1 MKHRVAGRKLG
12 RTSAHRLAVLRNL
25 STDLFRHER
34 IRTTLMKAK
43 ELRPFAERLITLGR
57 RGDVHA
63 RRRVA
68 RHIHDALIA
77 RKLVETISTR
87 FAERPGG
94 YTRILK
100 LGPRR
105 GDSAEM
111 AIVELIGSGRRSAK
125 GRREKDKKDKG
136 AEGPGE
142 APRAARAA
150 RPPGETLAGP
160 GDQRRRG
167 RGNRSHARR
176 EVRGGETC
184 EGEDAPAKRSDEDE
198 EEARQKGRA
207 PSPPRK
213 AASLPEKKGAK
224 KGKSSR

>member
-12 RTSAHRLAVLRNL
+12 RTSAHRLSVLRNL

-57 RGDVHA
+57 RGDIHA

-68 RHIHDALIA
+68 RHIHDAEIA
-77 RKLVETISTR
+77 RKLIETLSTR

-111 AIVELIGSGRRSAK
+111 AIVELVGSEPTIAPKPEEKKEQRGLGRIRERLSRKKSAPAAP
-125 GRREKDKKDKG
+125 RDEAEG
-136 AEGPGE
+136 AE
-142 APRAARAA
+142 
-150 RPPGETLAGP
+150 
-160 GDQRRRG
+160 
-167 RGNRSHARR
+167 
-176 EVRGGETC
+176 
-184 EGEDAPAKRSDEDE
+184 E
-198 EEARQKGRA
+198 ESGKKTGKK
-207 PSPPRK
+207 PVRK
-213 AASLPEKKGAK
+213 AAPPKRAKAAK
-224 KGKSSR
+224 KERSSGGGKAKTKRSPRKSG

>member
-43 ELRPFAERLITLGR
+43 ELRPFAEKLITVGK
-57 RGDVHA
+57 RGDVFA

-68 RHIHDALIA
+68 RHIHDSAIA
-77 RKLVETISTR
+77 RKLVETLSTR

-94 YTRILK
+94 YTRIIK

-111 AIVELIGSGRRSAK
+111 AILEFVGYEPKIVAPA
-125 GRREKDKKDKG
+125 EEKG
-136 AEGPGE
+136 A
-142 APRAARAA
+142 
-150 RPPGETLAGP
+150 
-160 GDQRRRG
+160 
-167 RGNRSHARR
+167 
-176 EVRGGETC
+176 
-184 EGEDAPAKRSDEDE
+184 AK
-198 EEARQKGRA
+198 
-207 PSPPRK
+207 K
-213 AASLPEKKGAK
+213 AAPK
-224 KGKSSR
+224 R

>member
-43 ELRPFAERLITLGR
+43 ELRPFAERLITAGKS
-57 RGDVHA
+57 GDVHA

-68 RHIHDALIA
+68 RHIHDGTIA
-77 RKLVETISTR
+77 RKLVETLSTR

-94 YTRILK
+94 YTRIIK

-111 AIVELIGSGRRSAK
+111 AIIELIGSEPTFEPKEEDRKERGRLGKIRERFSRRKSAPAEKSEGAEEGAEETAK
-125 GRREKDKKDKG
+125 GKPKPK
-136 AEGPGE
+136 
-142 APRAARAA
+142 
-150 RPPGETLAGP
+150 T
-160 GDQRRRG
+160 
-167 RGNRSHARR
+167 
-176 EVRGGETC
+176 
-184 EGEDAPAKRSDEDE
+184 
-198 EEARQKGRA
+198 
-207 PSPPRK
+207 RK
-213 AASLPEKKGAK
+213 AAAEKTKAPKAAAKPAGKKAPTASGGKKKGGQSPK
-224 KGKSSR
+224 KVG